1 MRTSVKVVGAIA
13 LAVLATNHA
22 ADAKGRRQQ
31 QQPEARAEDTAK
43 KKALDADYKKALN
56 SVPDS
61 KDKDDPWKS
70 MR

>member
-1 MRTSVKVVGAIA
+1 MQTSLKVTAAVAMALLASHQIA
-13 LAVLATNHA
+13 E
-22 ADAKGRRQQ
+22 AKGKRQQ
-31 QQPEARAEDTAK
+31 QQPAANAEDAAK

-61 KDKDDPWKS
+61 AEKQDPWKS